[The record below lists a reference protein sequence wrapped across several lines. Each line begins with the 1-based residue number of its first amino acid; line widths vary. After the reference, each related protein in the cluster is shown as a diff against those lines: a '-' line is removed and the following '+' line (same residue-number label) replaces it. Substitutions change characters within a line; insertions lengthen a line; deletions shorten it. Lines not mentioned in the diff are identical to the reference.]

1 MNSLT
6 FEAEITPGMGVEEFC
21 DLAIAVEEAGFDR
34 LGVSDVALWPD
45 TYQLQVLAA
54 RSTKKIMI
62 GSMVTN
68 PYTRNPAVH
77 ASALATLNDASDGRA
92 FFGIGVGAGLEEI
105 GINPVRPVT
114 MLRETITVI
123 NSLLNGEETVFHGS
137 TLNFNTSGL
146 VTPCLG
152 MVPVAIGTRSPQVMR
167 LAGEI
172 ADIALVGARNLSPS
186 SVANYKQWLAEGAD
200 RAGRDVSEVKIA
212 PRVTLCVSEDSKL
225 AHSSVKRYAAH
236 YLEIVGEN
244 GPQVEKARKN
254 QIFEALSRSRGW
266 YFDHNRFDDPELES
280 LVDDDL
286 IREFAIVGTP
296 QEVTEQLQQVLDL
309 GFSQISCNLAAVR
322 RPGNSMAEGLY
333 ETIKGSSSAL
343 QILRKK
349 N

>member
-1 MNSLT
+1 MNPLT

-21 DLAIAVEEAGFDR
+21 DLATAVEDAGFDR

-77 ASALATLNDASDGRA
+77 ASALATLNDASNGRA

-114 MLRETITVI
+114 TLRETITVI

-172 ADIALVGARNLSPS
+172 ADIALVGARNLSHS
-186 SVANYKQWLAEGAD
+186 SVANYKQWLTEGAD

-343 QILRKK
+343 QTLRKK

>member
-1 MNSLT
+1 MNPLT

-21 DLAIAVEEAGFDR
+21 DLATAVEDAGFDR

-77 ASALATLNDASDGRA
+77 ASALATLNDASNGRA

-105 GINPVRPVT
+105 GINPVRPVST
-114 MLRETITVI
+114 LRETITVI

-343 QILRKK
+343 QTLRKK

>member
-1 MNSLT
+1 VNPFV

-21 DLAIAVEEAGFDR
+21 ELATAVEDAGFDR

-77 ASALATLNDASDGRA
+77 ASALATLNDASNGRA
-92 FFGIGVGAGLEEI
+92 FFGVGVGAGLEEI
-105 GINPVRPVT
+105 GINPLRPVT
-114 MLRETITVI
+114 ALRETITVI
-123 NSLLNGEETVFHGS
+123 RSLLNGEETFFQGSVF
-137 TLNFNTSGL
+137 NFNTSGL
-146 VTPCLG
+146 VVPHKG

-186 SVANYKQWLAEGAD
+186 SVANYKQWLSEGAD
-200 RAGRDVSEVKIA
+200 RVGRDVSEVKIA

-244 GPQVEKARKN
+244 GPEVEQVRKN
-254 QIFEALSRSRGW
+254 DIFKALSRSRGW

-280 LVDDDL
+280 LVDDEL
-286 IREFAIVGTP
+286 VKEFAIVGTP
-296 QEVTEQLQQVLDL
+296 REVAEQLEEVLSL

-322 RPGNSMAEGLY
+322 RTGSSMAEGLF
-333 ETIKGSSSAL
+333 ETIKGSGLAL
-343 QILRKK
+343 EFLRNKR
-349 N
+349 

>member
-1 MNSLT
+1 
-6 FEAEITPGMGVEEFC
+6 
-21 DLAIAVEEAGFDR
+21 
-34 LGVSDVALWPD
+34 
-45 TYQLQVLAA
+45 
-54 RSTKKIMI
+54 
-62 GSMVTN
+62 
-68 PYTRNPAVH
+68 
-77 ASALATLNDASDGRA
+77 
-92 FFGIGVGAGLEEI
+92 
-105 GINPVRPVT
+105 
-114 MLRETITVI
+114 
-123 NSLLNGEETVFHGS
+123 
-137 TLNFNTSGL
+137 
-146 VTPCLG
+146 
-152 MVPVAIGTRSPQVMR
+152 MR

-172 ADIALVGARNLSPS
+172 ADIALVGARNLSHS

-343 QILRKK
+343 QTLRKK

>member
-1 MNSLT
+1 MNSFV

-21 DLAIAVEEAGFDR
+21 ELATAVEDAGFDR

-54 RSTKKIMI
+54 QSTKNIMI

-92 FFGIGVGAGLEEI
+92 FFGVGVGAGLEEI
-105 GINPVRPVT
+105 GINPTRPVAT
-114 MLRETITVI
+114 LRETITVI
-123 NSLLNGEETVFHGS
+123 RSLLNGEETFFQGSVF
-137 TLNFNTSGL
+137 NFNTSGL
-146 VTPCLG
+146 VVPRKG

-186 SVANYKQWLAEGAD
+186 SVANYKQWLSEGAD
-200 RAGRDVSEVKIA
+200 LVGRDVSEVKIA
-212 PRVTLCVSEDSKL
+212 PRVTLCVSEDSEL
-225 AHSSVKRYAAH
+225 AHSSVRRYAAH

-244 GPQVEKARKN
+244 GPEVEQVRKN
-254 QIFEALSRSRGW
+254 EIFKALSRSRGW

-280 LVDDDL
+280 LVDDEL
-286 IREFAIVGTP
+286 VKEFAIVGTSG
-296 QEVTEQLQQVLDL
+296 EVAEQLEEVLNL

-322 RPGNSMAEGLY
+322 RTGSSMAEGLL
-333 ETIKGSSSAL
+333 ETIKGSGLAIEL
-343 QILRKK
+343 LR
-349 N
+349 NNR

>member
-21 DLAIAVEEAGFDR
+21 DLATAVEDAGFDR

-45 TYQLQVLAA
+45 TYQLQILAA

-77 ASALATLNDASDGRA
+77 ASALATLNDASNGRA

-114 MLRETITVI
+114 TLRETITVI

-137 TLNFNTSGL
+137 TLNFDTSGL

-172 ADIALVGARNLSPS
+172 ADIALVGARNLSHS
-186 SVANYKQWLAEGAD
+186 SVANYKQWLTEGAD

-343 QILRKK
+343 QTLRKK